1 MAQPMQP
8 YDPKSYTIF
17 ICTAGASE
25 NGLADAR
32 LNTHLRLDP
41 ELRFQPF
48 LGLPRLR
55 PAKAQRL
62 SD

>member
-1 MAQPMQP
+1 
-8 YDPKSYTIF
+8 
-17 ICTAGASE
+17 
-25 NGLADAR
+25 

-41 ELRFQPF
+41 KLRFQPF